1 MVGTPLAT
9 LRVPCGFAHPTKLW
23 IKSRLYPRARRSIAA
38 EFDAVVQ
45 AERAVVPEFEL
56 RRRDAPAAPAR
67 RPRHLADDVLG
78 GDQSDRLLECKAALQ
93 RLRLLAGPSA
103 DLGLFRPCGEI
114 GVRFGFAHLGH
125 IAADAD
131 LAAQRLPVIQ

>member
-1 MVGTPLAT
+1 MLLGWWARFALPT
-9 LRVPCGFAHPTKLW
+9 LRKLRIKPRLHPRTRRPVAPKL
-23 IKSRLYPRARRSIAA
+23 
-38 EFDAVVQ
+38 DAVVQ

-56 RRRDAPAAPAR
+56 RRRDAPAAPAG

-78 GDQSDRLLECKAALQ
+78 GDQSDRLLERKAALQ
-93 RLRLLAGPSA
+93 RLRLLAGPGA
-103 DLGLFRPCGEI
+103 ELGLFRPCGEI

-131 LAAQRLPVIQ
+131 LAAQRLPVKQ